1 MPPLLRVLS
10 NTSHRA
16 EVVRAAGVAVGAVLG
31 ELGRGLEDSRGL
43 ASTIVTTLGQGLKY
57 NYNRAW
63 QTVLSVLAIT
73 VEVAIDPQVPAQLIA
88 MKHFQVIHRAWPYQ
102 GEKKVWVNRALHHF
116 SPIG

>member
-1 MPPLLRVLS
+1 MSKVSIFHRIQPKYDATTLLSVLS
-10 NTSHRA
+10 NTPHRA

-73 VEVAIDPQVPAQLIA
+73 VEVDIHASPTTIDCNETLQI
-88 MKHFQVIHRAWPYQ
+88 
-102 GEKKVWVNRALHHF
+102 GGGVNIDKSKL
-116 SPIG
+116 S

>member
-73 VEVAIDPQVPAQLIA
+73 VEVDIDAIRPQAIA

>member
-1 MPPLLRVLS
+1 MLS

-43 ASTIVTTLGQGLKY
+43 ASTIVSTLGQGLKY

-73 VEVAIDPQVPAQLIA
+73 VEVDIDA
-88 MKHFQVIHRAWPYQ
+88 
-102 GEKKVWVNRALHHF
+102 
-116 SPIG
+116 SPTTIDN

>member
-1 MPPLLRVLS
+1 MLS
-10 NTSHRA
+10 NTPHRA

-73 VEVAIDPQVPAQLIA
+73 VEVDIDASPNTIDCNETLPSDSPGL
-88 MKHFQVIHRAWPYQ
+88 
-102 GEKKVWVNRALHHF
+102 ALPGRKE
-116 SPIG
+116 SLG